1 MAMLSNKFLSMYPR
15 TPSGATSLLDLMTE
29 PSHRIAGNMLAVGF
43 EADPAVVRAYV
54 PEPLE
59 LDGSGLIF
67 LVTFDAWVFS
77 ERNSTEFV
85 SPERV
90 NFTESFFWI
99 PCDFEGERLHYMLY
113 SWVNRDWLAYLG
125 RQVGMPHKLAKV
137 QLTNFHPS
145 DPVYNGPAEG
155 VRVCASVENVG
166 LVHRTH
172 VDLKRIYEPEELPF
186 RMPRGGP
193 GPRYVGHRYV
203 YDVVED
209 RPALND
215 LVVHWGDDRTVGEI
229 WGGEASLTFYEAE
242 NEEVL
247 PFQPRRMVG
256 GWWYTVRFDHATS
269 PPKIIHRFGN

>member
-1 MAMLSNKFLSMYPR
+1 MAVLSNKFLSMYPR
-15 TPSGATSLLDLMTE
+15 TPSGETSLLDLMTE
-29 PSHRIAGNMLAVGF
+29 PSHRIAGNMLAIGF

-59 LDGSGLIF
+59 LDGSGLVM
-67 LVTFDAWVFS
+67 LMTYDAWVFS

-99 PCDFEGERLHYMLY
+99 PCAFEGERLHFMPF

-125 RQVGMPHKLAKV
+125 RQAGMPHKVAKV
-137 QLTNFHPS
+137 QMTNFHPS
-145 DPVYNGPAEG
+145 DPVYNGPKEG

-166 LVHRTH
+166 LVLRAE
-172 VDLKRIYEPEELPF
+172 VDLKQRTTPQEMPF
-186 RMPRGGP
+186 KIGDGDC
-193 GPRYVGHRYV
+193 PRYVGHRYA

-215 LVVHWGDDRTVGEI
+215 LVVHWGDDFTLGEM
-229 WGGEASLTFYEAE
+229 WRGDAKLTFYEAE

-256 GWWYTVRFDHATS
+256 GWWYTQLFNHSSSQPQVLYRFD
-269 PPKIIHRFGN
+269 